1 MTSKEFVESFYKE
14 KEGFLQ
20 MYLDTDQG
28 TDVGKLIETLNLSAD
43 KHLILKKIL
52 NQTLT
57 DAFYTILLGLDGA
70 ASIGDR
76 QEMYKLLDEDGIE
89 LTGGEIEGYAWE
101 YFHGQEKTGA
111 NNI

>member
-1 MTSKEFVESFYKE
+1 MTPKEFVEAFYKE
-14 KEGFLQ
+14 KEDLLQ
-20 MYLDTDQG
+20 MYLDKDRG
-28 TDVGKLIETLNLSAD
+28 TDVGKLVETLNLSAD
-43 KHLILKKIL
+43 KKRILQRIL

-57 DAFYTILLGLDGA
+57 DGFYTVLLGLDGA

-76 QEMYKLLDEDGIE
+76 QEMYKLFDENGIE

-111 NNI
+111 NNG